1 MASPCVACSIRETS
15 VCGAL
20 DPAELER
27 FSAIVMAQ
35 TFDAGETIFFE
46 GDPAANLYNVTSGC
60 VRLSKLL
67 PDGRRQVTGFL
78 FAADFLG
85 LAYVDSYAFTAEAI
99 TEVRVCLFPRGRFQA
114 LLDDFPALEKRLLG
128 MASNELAAAQDQIL
142 LLGRKSAKEKV
153 ASFLLNLAKRQA
165 PTMNEN
171 LLHLPMTRSDIA
183 DCVGLTTETVS
194 RTFTKLTD
202 EGLIALKTPH
212 EVLLTGLQDLHD
224 LAGDYQ

>member
-1 MASPCVACSIRETS
+1 MASQCIACDIRETS

-20 DPAELER
+20 NSSELTR
-27 FSAIVMAQ
+27 LSSIVMAQ
-35 TFDAGETIFFE
+35 TFDAGETLFFE
-46 GDPAANLYNVTSGC
+46 GDPAGNLYNVTEGC

-78 FAADFLG
+78 FPGDFLG
-85 LAYVDSYAFTAEAI
+85 LAYVENYAFTAEAV
-99 TEVRVCLFPRGRFQA
+99 TDLRVCIFPRGRFQA

-153 ASFLLNLAKRQA
+153 ATFLLNLAKRQA
-165 PTMNEN
+165 ATMGEN
-171 LLHLPMTRSDIA
+171 TLRLPMTRNDIA
-183 DCVGLTTETVS
+183 DCIGLTTETVS
-194 RTFTKLTD
+194 RTFTKLTE

-212 EVLLTGLQDLHD
+212 EVLLNGLDGLHD
-224 LAGDYQ
+224 LAGDY